1 MKRLLGGVDVVN
13 TDILVVGGGLAGCV
27 SAIKAALRGQS
38 KVLLVDKG
46 HLGKSGSSVFAAG
59 VINVCTSEDDPDLWL
74 KEIVVRGEYLNDQ
87 EWVKT
92 LLEETAPLTTEIEGW
107 GRELAGKPLL
117 RRDGEGKL
125 IRIQGRGMQFNK
137 VCMVEALAMMETL
150 ARKVKKSGVDV
161 MNRVMVTDI
170 LVSQGRVVGAVGLDY
185 RNERIIVFLC
195 KSLIMAASGC
205 GFKSFFLGHKNL
217 TGEAHKTA
225 YENGVTLRHF
235 DHANA
240 NLTAKIA
247 DICGLN
253 LMIGLGGRFINGKGE
268 EFLSHYDPQ
277 LGNFAL
283 MPTLAVS
290 FCLEN
295 EAGRGPIFLDLSRIS
310 AENRTVI
317 GDLLPE
323 AMAVLETTGV
333 RPFSDPIEYI
343 PAFFGSIVQGGGIH
357 IDTSCASSL
366 PGLFAVGDSS
376 CNPMQGTASV
386 GGLNL
391 AFAIVSGARAA
402 RSAGDYSQSAPS
414 PEMDFEAE
422 DHAFSA
428 VDRIKSP
435 LRNGKKISPDEVLR
449 RIQNVMLRG
458 DTAFLVDEKSLKKGL
473 QELDGIKERVGE
485 MRATDGHEL
494 VKALEVRS
502 MATVGEI
509 ILRSKLFRQE
519 SRGFLYRRDF
529 PFTNNKDWLKWVMVK
544 KEGSTGEMRLSTSEF
559 PTPYLRPSEEM
570 YPRFPVKGL
579 EQE

>member
-1 MKRLLGGVDVVN
+1 MKRLLRKVDVVE
-13 TDILVVGGGLAGCV
+13 TDTLVVGGGLAGCMA
-27 SAIKAALRGQS
+27 AIKATSGDKR
-38 KVLLVDKG
+38 KVVLVDKG
-46 HLGKSGSSVFAAG
+46 RVGKSGSSVFAAG
-59 VINVCTSEDDPDLWL
+59 VINICTSEDDADLWL

-92 LLEETAPLTTEIEGW
+92 LLEETFPLAMEMESW
-107 GRELAGKPLL
+107 GTKTVGKPLM
-117 RRDGEGKL
+117 RRDREGKL
-125 IRIQGRGMQFNK
+125 LRLRGRGMKFNK
-137 VCMVEALAMMETL
+137 VCMVNALDMMEAMAKT
-150 ARKVKKSGVDV
+150 AKDVGVEV
-161 MNRVMVTDI
+161 INRVMITDV
-170 LVSQGRVVGAVGLDY
+170 LVDRGRIIGAVGLDY
-185 RNERIIVFLC
+185 RNNKIVVFLS
-195 KSLIMAASGC
+195 KAVIMAASGC
-205 GFKSFFLGHKNL
+205 GFKSFFIGHKNL

-225 YENGVTLRHF
+225 YDHGVVLRHF
-235 DHANA
+235 DHANS
-240 NLTAKIA
+240 NLTAKSA

-253 LMIGLGGRFINGKGE
+253 LMIGLGGRFINGKGQ
-268 EFLSHYDPQ
+268 EFLHQYDPQ

-283 MPTLAVS
+283 MPTLALS
-290 FCLEN
+290 FCLES

-317 GDLLPE
+317 RDFLPE
-323 AMAVLETTGV
+323 AMAVLETTGI

-402 RSAGDYSQSAPS
+402 RSSGDYIQSTLS
-414 PEMDFEAE
+414 PDIDSDGE
-422 DHAFSA
+422 DALFAA
-428 VDRIKSP
+428 VERIKAP
-435 LRNGKKISPDEVLR
+435 LKKGTGAFPDEVLR

-473 QELDGIKERVGE
+473 HELDGIKEMMGE

-502 MATVGEI
+502 MATIGEI

-529 PFTNNKDWLKWVMVK
+529 PFTNNKDWLKWVTVK
-544 KEGSTGEMRLSTSEF
+544 KEGSTGEMILSASEF

>member
-1 MKRLLGGVDVVN
+1 MKGLLGRFEVVR
-13 TDILVVGGGLAGCV
+13 TDILVVGGGLAGCMA
-27 SAIKAALRGQS
+27 AIKATPGDKR
-38 KVLLVDKG
+38 KVVLVDKG
-46 HLGKSGSSVFAAG
+46 HVGKSGSSVFAAG
-59 VINVCTSEDDPDLWL
+59 VLNICTSEDDADLWL

-92 LLEETAPLTTEIEGW
+92 LLEETFPLAMEMESW
-107 GRELAGKPLL
+107 GTKTIGKPLM
-117 RRDGEGKL
+117 RRDREGKL
-125 IRIQGRGMQFNK
+125 LRLRGRGMKFNK
-137 VCMVEALAMMETL
+137 VCMVNALDMMEAMAKT
-150 ARKVKKSGVDV
+150 AKDVGVGVINRMMITDV
-161 MNRVMVTDI
+161 
-170 LVSQGRVVGAVGLDY
+170 LVDRGRIIGAVGLDY
-185 RNERIIVFLC
+185 RNNKIVFFLS
-195 KSLIMAASGC
+195 KAVIMAASGC
-205 GFKSFFLGHKNL
+205 GFKSFFIGHKNL

-225 YENGVTLRHF
+225 YDHGVVLRHF
-235 DHANA
+235 DHANS
-240 NLTAKIA
+240 NLTAKSA
-247 DICGLN
+247 DLCGLN
-253 LMIGLGGRFINGKGE
+253 LMIGLGGRFINGKGQ
-268 EFLSHYDPQ
+268 EFLHQYDPQ

-283 MPTLAVS
+283 MPTLALS
-290 FCLEN
+290 FCLES

-317 GDLLPE
+317 RDLLPE
-323 AMAVLETTGV
+323 AMAVLETTGI

-402 RSAGDYSQSAPS
+402 RSSGDYIQSTLS
-414 PEMDFEAE
+414 PDIDSDGE
-422 DHAFSA
+422 DALFAA
-428 VDRIKSP
+428 VERIKAP
-435 LRNGKKISPDEVLR
+435 LKKGTGAFPDEVLR

-473 QELDGIKERVGE
+473 HELDGIKEMMGE
-485 MRATDGHEL
+485 IRATDGHEL

-502 MATVGEI
+502 MATIGEI

-529 PFTNNKDWLKWVMVK
+529 PFTNNKDWLKWVTVK
-544 KEGSTGEMRLSTSEF
+544 KEGSTGEMILSASEF

-570 YPRFPVKGL
+570 YPRFPVKGF